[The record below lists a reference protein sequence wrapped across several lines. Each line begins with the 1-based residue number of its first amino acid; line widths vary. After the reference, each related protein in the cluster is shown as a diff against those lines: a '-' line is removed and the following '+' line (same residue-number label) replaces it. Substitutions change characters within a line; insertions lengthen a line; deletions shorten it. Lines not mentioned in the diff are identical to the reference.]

1 MKADNWEER
10 AVLITGG
17 SSGVGLATSGVF
29 LQHGAAVMITGR
41 DGERLQR
48 AVAALTPSPGRL
60 STFSADVREVAS
72 CEAAVQA
79 ILTRFGRLDVLVNSA
94 GVWVEGASEAST
106 DEEWDRVMDTNLKG
120 TYFMCSRAIPALRR
134 TRGCIVNISSDAG
147 LMGLKGAAIYC
158 ASKGGV
164 NLLTKALA
172 LELAEDLVRVVA
184 VCPADID
191 TPMLTAAVETYG
203 GSDPD
208 AYLRDSLAQYPQGRR
223 ARFIRPEEVAELVF
237 YLASEAAGAI
247 TGALIPIDM
256 GSTAG

>member
-1 MKADNWEER
+1 MDADHWEEKS
-10 AVLITGG
+10 ALITGG
-17 SSGVGLATSGVF
+17 SSGVGLATAASF
-29 LQHGAAVMITGR
+29 LQAGARVMITGR
-41 DGERLQR
+41 DPVRLEA
-48 AVAALTPSPGRL
+48 AVARLTPARGTL
-60 STFSADVREVAS
+60 SALAGDVRQVGD
-72 CEAAVQA
+72 CEAAVEA
-79 ILTRFGRLDVLVNSA
+79 VLARHGRLDVLVNSA
-94 GVWVEGASEAST
+94 GVWIEGPSEAST
-106 DEEWDRVMDTNLKG
+106 EEEWNRVMDTNLKG

-134 TRGCIVNISSDAG
+134 TRGCIINISSDAG
-147 LMGLKGAAIYC
+147 LMGLRGAAIYC

-172 LELAEDLVRVVA
+172 LELAPDLVRVVA

-203 GSDPD
+203 AADRDG
-208 AYLRDSLAQYPQGRR
+208 YLRDSLAQYPQGPH
-223 ARFIRPEEVAELVF
+223 ARFIRPEEVARLVF

>member
-1 MKADNWEER
+1 MKADKWEEKS
-10 AVLITGG
+10 VLITGG
-17 SSGVGLATSGVF
+17 SSGVGLATAGVF
-29 LQHGAAVMITGR
+29 LQQGANVTITGR
-41 DGERLQR
+41 DEERLER
-48 AVAALTPSPGRL
+48 AVTALAPTPGGL
-60 STFSADVREVAS
+60 STYAGDVRAVAS

-79 ILTRFGRLDVLVNSA
+79 VLARYGRLDVLVNSA
-94 GVWVEGASEAST
+94 GVWLEGPSEGST
-106 DEEWDRVMDTNLKG
+106 EDEWDWVMDTNLKG
-120 TYFMCSRAIPALRR
+120 TYFMCSRAIPALRQS
-134 TRGCIVNISSDAG
+134 RGCIINISSDAG
-147 LMGLKGAAIYC
+147 SMGLRGAAIYC

-203 GSDPD
+203 GSDPES
-208 AYLRDSLAQYPQGRR
+208 YLRDSLKQYPQGRH
-223 ARFIRPEEVAELVF
+223 ARFIQPEEVAQLVF